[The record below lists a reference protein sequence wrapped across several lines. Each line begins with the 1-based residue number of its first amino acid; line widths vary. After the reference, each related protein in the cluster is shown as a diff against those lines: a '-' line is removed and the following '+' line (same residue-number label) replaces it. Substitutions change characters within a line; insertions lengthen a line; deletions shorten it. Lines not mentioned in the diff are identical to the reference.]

1 MRPAPLP
8 MPVTLLRHA
17 RLFELIRQDNL
28 AALRRETSLAKETL
42 QEESAAFARRAAQ
55 TLSAQN

>member
-1 MRPAPLP
+1 